1 MALERANL
9 NTAVAVAI
17 WSEEDCDKA
26 ASKVGFPMIIKPTSG
41 GGSQGMPRVLGLG
54 NLQLCS

>member
-1 MALERANL
+1 MALEKANL

-17 WSEEDCDKA
+17 WTEEDCDKA

-41 GGSQGMPRVLGLG
+41 GGSQGMREIFF
-54 NLQLCS
+54 